1 MYTRVLSEL
10 MYWPS
15 SFISF
20 NCVYM
25 SISVAYPAQRFIK
38 ASSFFLSSPFSLSLS
53 LSLSLSSALCAWVF
67 SLSFCICF
75 FSLVLCLYMLL
86 DSHVFPDL
94 DTTILVSYGS
104 RGAPKDHSIGFIFLL
119 FDLCLLN
126 MHRHNIA

>member
-1 MYTRVLSEL
+1 MYTIVLSEL
-10 MYWPS
+10 MYRPS

-25 SISVAYPAQRFIK
+25 SISVAFPAQRFIQ
-38 ASSFFLSSPFSLSLS
+38 ASYVFLSSPFSLS
-53 LSLSLSSALCAWVF
+53 LSLSLSSALCAWVL

-75 FSLVLCLYMLL
+75 FPSCSVSTCCH

-94 DTTILVSYGS
+94 DTTILASRGS
-104 RGAPKDHSIGFIFLL
+104 RGAPKEHSIGFIFVL